1 MNVRAQVTRGVVV
14 MLGALALSACGTT
27 PTHFYTLLGPVD
39 LEAAAPTA
47 RFAVE
52 VLPVDVP
59 AQVDTRPLVLRAG
72 NGQLA
77 IEDAHEWAA
86 PLPDELRQALSHDLT
101 RTLGAQ
107 DVYGLPHA
115 DKQPLFRIKLVLT
128 RFDSIY
134 GRSAVIE
141 GRWSV
146 RDASGDIQPLTCS
159 SQESQSVGNG
169 YEALVE
175 GHQRALAA
183 LAGQIA
189 DAVRGLSSGAAHC
202 P

>member
-1 MNVRAQVTRGVVV
+1 MIARISALRGFVA
-14 MLGALALSACGTT
+14 LAALALSACGTT
-27 PTHFYTLLGPVD
+27 PTHYYTLVGPAVRD
-39 LEAAAPTA
+39 GAPPTA
-47 RFAVE
+47 RFAIE

-72 NGQLA
+72 NGRLA

-86 PLPDELRQALSHDLT
+86 PLPDELRQALSHDLS

-107 DVYGLPHA
+107 DVYGLPNGNER
-115 DKQPLFRIKLVLT
+115 PLYRIKLVVT

-134 GRSAVIE
+134 GSSAVIE

-146 RDASGDIQPLTCS
+146 RDSTDKPTTLTCS
-159 SQESQSVGNG
+159 SRETESVGTG

-189 DAVRGLSSGAAHC
+189 DAVRSLSSGASHC